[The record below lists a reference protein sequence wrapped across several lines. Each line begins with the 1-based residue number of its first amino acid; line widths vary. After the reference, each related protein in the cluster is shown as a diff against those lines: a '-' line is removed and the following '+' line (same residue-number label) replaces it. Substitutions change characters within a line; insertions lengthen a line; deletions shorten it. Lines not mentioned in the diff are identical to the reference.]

1 MKKIGVTGAAGF
13 IGSYVVEEL
22 HRRGYDVLVMDH
34 ALPGTVGIHD
44 FEVETF
50 FGDVRDE
57 TAVFEFAAHVDGII
71 HLAAV
76 LGTQETIQNPKPSV
90 ETNIMGSLNIFEAA
104 ARYDLPVVYAGVG
117 NHFMAPQAGGSYTI
131 TKTTAEYFA
140 KTYNANKGSRISVVR
155 PVNAYGPRQSVASP
169 YGCLD
174 PSTPVLT
181 EDLSWVPISSL
192 REGDRLV
199 GIDEYPESK
208 YRQRKLRSVEVTGS
222 WATEKE
228 AVRLSFSD
236 GRSVV
241 CSVDHPWLTTSWLN
255 TNANGWKRAGDLRA
269 GLRIAS
275 VVDSTW
281 ARGEERLHG
290 YVSGL
295 LDGEAHTSKSGVFF
309 HQNPGKTLDAYISA
323 VQSLGFSTATHS
335 KGQDR
340 KCLTTNIVGGVGQR
354 MKFLGTVG
362 TERLNTNVVWEGLA
376 PHGGY
381 VELVKIEPLGK
392 RPLWDIET
400 SNHTYIAEGLVSHNS
415 SKVRKILPS
424 FTCRALA
431 GDDIEVYGDGT
442 QISDCVH
449 VWDVANVF
457 VSALEYT
464 EGVGPLTDL
473 EVGPVSSITVNDIAN
488 LVRQAAKSEVKL
500 THLPMRPGEVPNA
513 VVKANVDSL
522 APLGINAE
530 NFIPLGT
537 GIEETVEW
545 YRENWLP
552 GYLEAQK

>member
-1 MKKIGVTGAAGF
+1 MRVVGVTGGAGF
-13 IGSYVVEEL
+13 IGGYVREEL
-22 HRRGYDVLVMDH
+22 ARKGYDVVVFDRAPHGQL
-34 ALPGTVGIHD
+34 A
-44 FEVETF
+44 ENESF
-50 FGDVRDE
+50 FLGDIRDSV
-57 TAVFEFAAHVDGII
+57 AVTEFAAHVDGIV

-76 LGTQETIQNPKPSV
+76 LGTQETISNPIPAA
-90 ETNIMGSLNIFEAA
+90 ETNIIGGLNILEAA
-104 ARYDLPVVYAGVG
+104 NQYNLPVVYAGVG
-117 NHFMAPQAGGSYTI
+117 NHWMRSEGGGTYTI
-131 TKTTAEYFA
+131 SKTVVEDFC
-140 KTYNANKGSRISVVR
+140 KMYNKNRNGLVSVVR

-174 PSTPVLT
+174 PSTPVLR

-208 YRQRKLRSVEVTGS
+208 YQQRKLRSVEVTGS

-241 CSVDHPWLTTSWLN
+241 CSVDHPWLSTSWLN

-309 HQNPGKTLDAYISA
+309 HQNPGKTHDAYISA
-323 VQSLGFSTATHS
+323 VQSLGFSTATHP
-335 KGQDR
+335 KGQDS

-362 TERLNTNVVWEGLA
+362 TERLDTNVVWEGLA

-415 SKVRKILPS
+415 SKVRKIMPS
-424 FTCRALA
+424 LVCRALT
-431 GDDIEVYGDGT
+431 GDPMELYGGGK

-449 VWDVANVF
+449 VSDVAHVF
-457 VSALEYT
+457 VTALEYT
-464 EGVGPLTDL
+464 EKFGPLTDI
-473 EVGPVSSITVNDIAN
+473 EVGPVDSVSVYEIAQIVRRVADSS
-488 LVRQAAKSEVKL
+488 SEIVS
-500 THLPMRPGEVPNA
+500 LPMRPGEVPNA
-513 VVKANVDSL
+513 VVKSNVESL
-522 APLGINAE
+522 
-530 NFIPLGT
+530 IPLDLSAEDFISLED
-537 GIEETVEW
+537 GIQQTVDW

-552 GYLEAQK
+552 HFSEEI